1 MRVGLFGIT
10 WHPALALLWLAE
22 SAAVL
27 FASQLACRLVGD
39 TSPDPAIDWTQAV
52 VFGGLVI
59 IAMVAMGLFTRRM
72 RDRMA
77 GVILRITLSVIVG
90 GVLAGL
96 FLGFFPAYKYSALEF
111 LSSMVFAW
119 LLLVLVRAVAQRRI
133 DEDIFKRRV
142 LVYGAGNNAMR
153 LAKLRRRADQ
163 RGFKL
168 LGFVPAEGEDIE
180 VAEERLVRV
189 NGGLAEYARQNAVE
203 EIVVAMDDRRRSFP
217 LKELLECRLE
227 GIVISEQ
234 VTFLER
240 ETGKVHLELLTPSW
254 IIFGGGFRRNGMRV
268 HSERMFDLAASFGL
282 LLLASPI
289 MLLTALAIKIEDGLS
304 APVFYGQDR
313 VGFAGK
319 IFRVLKFRSMRVDAE
334 RDGKAQWATTNDNRV
349 TALGKYLRKLRID
362 ELPQLLNVL
371 RGEMSFVGPRPER
384 PQFVDKL
391 AETIPYYRERH
402 SVKPGITGWAQLC
415 YPYGAS
421 EQDAVEKLQYD
432 LFYVKNH
439 DLVFDILIL
448 LQTVEVIL
456 LGKGAR

>member
-1 MRVGLFGIT
+1 LV
-10 WHPALALLWLAE
+10 
-22 SAAVL
+22 
-27 FASQLACRLVGD
+27 ASRFACRLVGGP
-39 TSPDPAIDWTQAV
+39 SLDPAIDWTQAA
-52 VFGGLVI
+52 VFGGSVI
-59 IAMVAMGLFTRRM
+59 LAMVAMGLFTRRM

-77 GVILRITLSVIVG
+77 GVVLRISLSVIAG
-90 GVLAGL
+90 GLLSGL
-96 FLGFFPAYKYSALEF
+96 ILGFWPDYKFTLTEF
-111 LSSMVFAW
+111 VSSMAFAW
-119 LLLVLVRAVAQRRI
+119 LLLVLVRVVSQRLI

-153 LAKLRRRADQ
+153 IAKLRRRADQ

-168 LGFVPAEGEDIE
+168 LGFVPAEGEDVE
-180 VAEERLVRV
+180 VPEDRVVRV
-189 NGGLAEYARQNAVE
+189 TAPLHEYAREHAIE

-217 LKELLECRLE
+217 LKDLLECRLA

-268 HSERMFDLAASFGL
+268 RSERIFDLLASSGL

-313 VGFAGK
+313 VGFAGR

-402 SVKPGITGWAQLC
+402 CVKPGITGWAQLC

-439 DLVFDILIL
+439 DLVFDMLIL